1 MTASC
6 SPRRSHSPI
15 SRRCPGWIFL
25 FLGTLRLGAELS
37 VSTDFSSGSAR
48 VLALDAE
55 TQTVRITP
63 AGDPARGMPNWW
75 YLRVDGIDSAKPLV
89 LEVAAR
95 DVTTPGDNEV
105 PRHLNPAWT
114 FPKQAAVSPDGK
126 AWTQTPPGTPA
137 GRQITYRISAT
148 TPTLWLAWGPPFT
161 PEDAA
166 TWVAQTAQAHP
177 SARAF
182 TLARSRE
189 GRAVPGLHIR
199 EGDKPSAQRPAI
211 WITGRQ
217 HAWECGGSWIGV
229 GLAEWLEGDDEQA
242 IWLRRN
248 AEVFLVP
255 LMDVDH
261 VATGDGGKHAL
272 PQDHNRDW
280 TDAPHWPEVAAVQR
294 EVLARAQ
301 EGRMAVYL
309 DLHNPSPGATVPTF
323 YVQYPPYCGEPAA
336 AAQERFLAHAR
347 HHFGEIRLLDG
358 KPSRPEHLPIWKRIS
373 TSWVI
378 EHGNPETI
386 SLTVETPWNTPQSTP
401 AGYRETGRKLGL
413 ALARYLPERAANPVA
428 R

>member
-1 MTASC
+1 M
-6 SPRRSHSPI
+6 PLRRL
-15 SRRCPGWIFL
+15 GLIFL
-25 FLGTLRLGAELS
+25 SLGVLRLGAELS

-48 VLALDAE
+48 VLALDAA

-75 YLRVDGIDSAKPLV
+75 YLRVDGIDPARPLV
-89 LEVAAR
+89 LEVVAR
-95 DVTTPGDNEV
+95 EVTTPSDNEV
-105 PRHLNPAWT
+105 PRPLNPLWT
-114 FPKQAAVSPDGK
+114 LPKRAAVSTDGK
-126 AWTQTPPGTPA
+126 IWAQTTPGEP
-137 GRQITYRISAT
+137 GPRQATYRIP
-148 TPTLWLAWGPPFT
+148 TPPATLWLAWGPPFT

-166 TWVAQTAQAHP
+166 AFAERTAQAHP

-199 EGDKPSAQRPAI
+199 EGDKPSAQRPVI

-229 GLAEWLEGDDEQA
+229 GLAEWLVGDDEQA

-280 TDAPHWPEVAAVQR
+280 TDAPHWPEVAAAQK
-294 EVLARAQ
+294 EILARAQ
-301 EGRMAVYL
+301 EGRLAVYL
-309 DLHNPSPGATVPTF
+309 DLHNPSPGATLQSF
-323 YVQYPPYCGEPAA
+323 YVQYPPYVGAPAA
-336 AAQERFLAHAR
+336 AAQERFLTQAR
-347 HHFGEIRLLDG
+347 MEFGEIRLIDG
-358 KPSRPEHLPIWKRIS
+358 KPSVPEHLPIWKRIS
-373 TSWVI
+373 VPWAI
-378 EHGNPETI
+378 LHGNPETV
-386 SLTVETPWNTPQSTP
+386 SLTVESPWNTPQSTP
-401 AGYRETGRKLGL
+401 AGYRETGSKLGR
-413 ALARYLPERAANPVA
+413 ALSRYLHERVANPA
-428 R
+428 GR